1 MKSLILTSALMLVA
15 PGLALAQ
22 AAAEPAKKSA
32 PAAKKEAAPKKETA
46 AKAAAKPAAKSAAA
60 KDKAPAKKT
69 AKAEPT
75 SSRQQLNTAANQVA
89 SGLIAADAALSPEE
103 QAIAQKVHTGRI
115 ACELGAFVNVTADAA
130 TPGRFTIEGKGFKYH
145 MTPVVTSTGAVR
157 LEDAKGG
164 AVWLQIA
171 NKSMLMNQKLG
182 QRLADECMSAE
193 QTLVAE
199 AAKKAPPQ
207 SVFDPLPAATAVP
220 AATATA
226 TK

>member
-32 PAAKKEAAPKKETA
+32 PAAKKEAAPKKE
-46 AKAAAKPAAKSAAA
+46 AAAKPAAKSTAEA

-103 QAIAQKVHTGRI
+103 QAIAMRVHTGRI
-115 ACELGAFVNVTADAA
+115 ACELGAFVTVTADPAI
-130 TPGRFTIEGKGFKYH
+130 PGRFHIEGKGFKYH

-207 SVFDPLPAATAVP
+207 SVFDPAPAATAAGT
-220 AATATA
+220 AATAT
-226 TK
+226 K